1 MRSRFCFRLR
11 QSKNSTN
18 RRAKKAKLP
27 KIPPATTMATRSF
40 DDPLELLSW
49 TLEEPVVDALEVEIV
64 ELPDTGSN
72 DEEDIAVEAEDSD
85 VDEGTLRTDVALVT
99 PEGF

>member
-18 RRAKKAKLP
+18 RIAKKAKLL
-27 KIPPATTMATRSF
+27 PATTMATRSF

>member
-18 RRAKKAKLP
+18 RIAKKAKLL
-27 KIPPATTMATRSF
+27 PATTMATRSF
-40 DDPLELLSW
+40 DDPLELLSS